1 MNKDNKPRTVTSF
14 DKISQELQ
22 EQIKLTYPFGF
33 SDELIQFANKDGEL
47 VSALRFETD
56 EKIYLIKMTRTKAEQ
71 LIEEDEDYDDDGVL
85 RPEVKEDYE
94 DRYADLDYM
103 PDSEADDDDADDDE
117 D

>member
-1 MNKDNKPRTVTSF
+1 MTNDNKPRTVTSF

-33 SDELIQFANKDGEL
+33 IDDLIKFTNKDGEL

-56 EKIYLIKMTRTKAEQ
+56 EKIYLIKMTRTKARQ
-71 LIEEDEDYDDDGVL
+71 LVEEDEDYDDEGVL

-94 DRYADLDYM
+94 DRYSDLDYM
-103 PDSEADDDDADDDE
+103 PDADVEDE
-117 D
+117 DE